1 MIISCLNR
9 IIFGISKKTKI
20 SIDKEMDMNVLQL
33 SGKVKKG
40 ILHRFK
46 TLKIIKYE
54 ETQPTIRLYLASN
67 SSHRSLA
74 LNLAPFVTHNL

>member
-1 MIISCLNR
+1 
-9 IIFGISKKTKI
+9 
-20 SIDKEMDMNVLQL
+20 MDMNVLQL

-67 SSHRSLA
+67 S
-74 LNLAPFVTHNL
+74 

>member
-1 MIISCLNR
+1 MES
-9 IIFGISKKTKI
+9 
-20 SIDKEMDMNVLQL
+20 EMDINVLQL
-33 SGKVKKG
+33 SGRVKNG

-54 ETQPTIRLYLASN
+54 DTHPTIRLYLASN

-74 LNLAPFVTHNL
+74 LNLAPFVTHSL

>member
-1 MIISCLNR
+1 
-9 IIFGISKKTKI
+9 
-20 SIDKEMDMNVLQL
+20 MDMNVLQL

-74 LNLAPFVTHNL
+74 LNLAPFVTLPYQSRYYNSSWKKNFKYRLRKR

>member
-1 MIISCLNR
+1 
-9 IIFGISKKTKI
+9 
-20 SIDKEMDMNVLQL
+20 MDMNVLQL

-67 SSHRSLA
+67 SPHRTLA
-74 LNLAPFVTHNL
+74 LFVV